1 MTEAEKEQKIDAIL
15 LIARNDIINLT
26 KLKPM
31 GKFIVSIEVNM
42 TQGAIGD
49 MYLDNHTRV
58 KYK

>member
-1 MTEAEKEQKIDAIL
+1 MTEIDKEQKIDAIL

-31 GKFIVSIEVNM
+31 GKFSVSIEVNM

-49 MYLDNHTRV
+49 MYLDNHSRS